1 MARARLELHD
11 IFIGI
16 LGTQGQP
23 ISRVYF
29 QPPSTVTL
37 KYPCIIYKR
46 DSRSEAF
53 ANDNLYI
60 GMKRY
65 LATVIDSDPDSPIPD
80 KVGKLPYCAFT
91 RHYSADSLN
100 HDVYTIY
107 F

>member
-46 DSRSEAF
+46 DSRGDIF
-53 ANDNLYI
+53 ANNDLYI
-60 GMKRY
+60 GMRRY
-65 LATVIDSDPDSPIPD
+65 LVTVIDQNPDSLIPD
-80 KVGKLPYCAFT
+80 KVGRLPYCVFM
-91 RHYSADSLN
+91 RHYSADGLN